1 MEKILL
7 VGMNDILIYN
17 IYDRLVEKYKKE
29 NIYLILLDK
38 IGYYKVKYENKIII
52 NNYNE
57 IENIIKLINPEKI
70 IFSIPNYDKLYSDK
84 YIIDILQLSI
94 IIKKYNGKI
103 IIINN
108 LNNKLKEAFILFNIE
123 YTFINNVYGEYD
135 YYTKINHYKI
145 IQNKNN
151 FKHICQYFHF
161 FSIKFIKNEEDCYKE
176 YLEWYN
182 KTDQSLLYEL

>member
-1 MEKILL
+1 MKKILL
-7 VGMNDILIYN
+7 VGINDILIHN
-17 IYDRLVEKYKKE
+17 LYDRLVEIYKKE

-52 NNYNE
+52 NNYYE

-84 YIIDILQLSI
+84 YILDILQLSI

-135 YYTKINHYKI
+135 YYSKINHYKI

-151 FKHICQYFHF
+151 FKHICQYFNLL
-161 FSIKFIKNEEDCYKE
+161 SIKFIINEEDCYKK

>member
-70 IFSIPNYDKLYSDK
+70 IYSITNYDKLYSDK

>member
-7 VGMNDILIYN
+7 VGINDILIHN
-17 IYDRLVEKYKKE
+17 IYNRLLEIYKKE

-52 NNYNE
+52 NNYYE
-57 IENIIKLINPEKI
+57 IENIIKSINPEKI
-70 IFSIPNYDKLYSDK
+70 IFSVPYYEKLYSDK
-84 YIIDILQLSI
+84 YILELIQLSI
-94 IIKKYNGKI
+94 IIKEYNGKI
-103 IIINN
+103 IIINYF
-108 LNNKLKEAFILFNIE
+108 NNKLKEALILFNIE

-151 FKHICQYFHF
+151 FKHICQYFNF
-161 FSIKFIKNEEDCYKE
+161 LSINFIKNEEDCYKE

-182 KTDQSLLYEL
+182 KTDQSLFYEL